1 MKKNYILVSLLIVTF
16 YMNVTSTMAEE
27 VDQSNTSVSTIEAD
41 KDQRFF
47 VN

>member
-27 VDQSNTSVSTIEAD
+27 VDQSNYVQNMKANENKICH
-41 KDQRFF
+41 
-47 VN
+47 NL